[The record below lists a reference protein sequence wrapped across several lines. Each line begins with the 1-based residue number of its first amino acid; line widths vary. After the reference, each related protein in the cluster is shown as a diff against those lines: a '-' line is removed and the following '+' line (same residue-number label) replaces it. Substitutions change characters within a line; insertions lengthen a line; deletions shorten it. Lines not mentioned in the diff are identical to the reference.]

1 MSRTEQT
8 ITCPICGKKVA
19 FLKIN
24 AHLDVCTEE
33 PKKTIHQPTLQTF
46 LGSKRKHEEITIL
59 DDPDS
64 SSESCKTRTSETNEA
79 SSPNSSIKRQR
90 ILNQRKPI
98 MDGADFETK
107 QLLKIQYLPLSE
119 KLRPKSLNDY
129 IGQQHILNRET
140 GSLYLY
146 IEKGIIPSMI
156 LWGPPGVGKT
166 SLARLLAS
174 TINQDL
180 NATSKYILVETS
192 ATKVNTTEL
201 RNIFERSKK
210 EYHLTKR
217 MTVLFIDEIHR
228 FSKSQQDVLLPH
240 VENGDIILIGATTEN
255 PSFQLNNALLSR
267 CQLFVLEKLND
278 KELKVVLTRAI
289 AMLNKFRSLVWNCT
303 TPLKFDDQCFSYIH
317 NLAMGDTR
325 RAINLLELLEIST
338 RFKIDGPVSMEKVK
352 ELIQS
357 SGELRTYYDTHGENH
372 YDTISAFHKSVR
384 GGDENAALYYLA
396 RMLQGGEDPLF
407 IARRMIRIA
416 SEDIGLADPSQ
427 LPFTV
432 AAHDAV
438 IKVGLPEAELA
449 LAQCAVSLCRANK
462 SVELYRGWNKL
473 KAMLKSNA
481 YGSADCPIPLHIR
494 NAPTKMMEELGYGK
508 GYKYNPNYKGG
519 KVSQEYFPQELIDQC
534 GRKELLFLNGEALG
548 DMEDPD
554 LLKDKP

>member
-1 MSRTEQT
+1 MNKTEQT
-8 ITCPICGKKVA
+8 ITCPVCGKKVA

-24 AHLDVCTEE
+24 SHLDKCTEE
-33 PKKTIHQPTLQTF
+33 PKGNREQPTLKTF
-46 LGSKRKHEEITIL
+46 LSSKRKADEIVI
-59 DDPDS
+59 DDVPDNS
-64 SSESCKTRTSETNEA
+64 GVALQSTTSCDCQIQGTDTREH
-79 SSPNSSIKRQR
+79 KM
-90 ILNQRKPI
+90 RKPEWTRPMANN
-98 MDGADFETK
+98 MDLEIK
-107 QLLKIQYLPLSE
+107 QLQKVQHLPLSE

-140 GSLYLY
+140 GCLYLY

-166 SLARLLAS
+166 SLARLLTNTVNIQSDAS
-174 TINQDL
+174 T
-180 NATSKYILVETS
+180 KYLLLETS
-192 ATKVNTTEL
+192 ATKANTTEL
-201 RNIFERSKK
+201 RSIFDKSKK

-228 FSKSQQDVLLPH
+228 FNKAQQDLLLPH
-240 VENGDIILIGATTEN
+240 IENGDIVLIGATTEN

-278 KELKVVLTRAI
+278 KELKIVLIRAI
-289 AMLNKFRSLVWNCT
+289 ALLNKYRSLIWKYSA
-303 TPLKFDDQCFSYIH
+303 PLKFDEDCFSFIYDT
-317 NLAMGDTR
+317 AMGDTR

-338 RFKIDGPVSMEKVK
+338 RFKVEGPISLDKVK
-352 ELIQS
+352 GLIS
-357 SGELRTYYDTHGENH
+357 SNGELRTYYDTHGENH

-416 SEDIGLADPSQ
+416 SEDVGLSDPFQ
-427 LPFTV
+427 LPFSV

-438 IKVGLPEAELA
+438 MKVGLPEAELA
-449 LAQCAVSLCRANK
+449 LAQCAVSLSRASK

-473 KAMLKSNA
+473 KAMLKTNESGA
-481 YGSADCPIPLHIR
+481 ADCPIPLHIR
-494 NAPTKMMEELGYGK
+494 NAPTRMMEELGYGK
-508 GYKYNPNYKGG
+508 GYKYNPNFKDG
-519 KVSQEYFPQELIDQC
+519 KVLQEYFPQELLDRC
-534 GRKELLFLNGEALG
+534 GRKELTFLNGKALG

-554 LLKDKP
+554 LTSHQN